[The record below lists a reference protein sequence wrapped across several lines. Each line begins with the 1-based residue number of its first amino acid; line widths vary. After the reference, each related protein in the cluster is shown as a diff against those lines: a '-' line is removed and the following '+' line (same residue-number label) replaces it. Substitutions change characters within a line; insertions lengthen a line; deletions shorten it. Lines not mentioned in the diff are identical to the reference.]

1 MLVNMEKLIKN
12 AERNLKDFNNNITID
27 IQHITDKYTELNETL
42 LAIGFYT
49 QDMDK
54 ESIQSSL
61 VEFIKKEQTELYEK
75 KLGEIFNG

>member
-12 AERNLKDFNNNITID
+12 AERNLKDFTNNISKD
-27 IQHITDKYTELNETL
+27 MQHITDKYTDLNEGL
-42 LAIGFYT
+42 SAIGFYT

-61 VEFIKKEQTELYEK
+61 VEFIKKEQTDHYSK